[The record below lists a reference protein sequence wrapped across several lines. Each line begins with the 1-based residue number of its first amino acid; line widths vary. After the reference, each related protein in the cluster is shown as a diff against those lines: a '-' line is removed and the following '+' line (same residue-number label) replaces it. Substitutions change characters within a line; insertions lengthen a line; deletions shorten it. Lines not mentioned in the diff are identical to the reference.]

1 MFWRKQFFTQYS
13 ASSNDYFDFQGT
25 KNNSRMYPEY
35 QRLFMSGFQFWS
47 SLYEDLLAPK
57 HPTTREKKPLL
68 PRVTWCPCT
77 RALHHFTSWPAV
89 INSSV
94 ITDHYLH
101 SFIIWCR
108 HQLAGILWKGDTVNP
123 TRVTSVRTQAGFTDG
138 IPQLA
143 EKTKQNKKQCI
154 THGPPGLTWSQHH
167 KKLANTVQ
175 R

>member
-1 MFWRKQFFTQYS
+1 MIIFY
-13 ASSNDYFDFQGT
+13 FQGT
-25 KNNSRMYPEY
+25 KNNPRRYPEC
-35 QRLFMSGFQFWS
+35 QRLFKRGFQFWS
-47 SLYEDLLAPK
+47 SLYEDLSAPK
-57 HPTTREKKPLL
+57 HPATREKKPLL
-68 PRVTWCPCT
+68 SRVTWCPCT

-89 INSSV
+89 IDSSV

-108 HQLAGILWKGDTVNP
+108 HQLTGILWKGDKVNP

-143 EKTKQNKKQCI
+143 EENKTRNSTSRI
-154 THGPPGLTWSQHH
+154 GHPGLTWSQHH